1 MPTFLII
8 LLMLYLVELV
18 MLVSMFTRD
27 NILFGYQMDLPFS

>member
-27 NILFGYQMDLPFS
+27 NILFGYQKDLPFS